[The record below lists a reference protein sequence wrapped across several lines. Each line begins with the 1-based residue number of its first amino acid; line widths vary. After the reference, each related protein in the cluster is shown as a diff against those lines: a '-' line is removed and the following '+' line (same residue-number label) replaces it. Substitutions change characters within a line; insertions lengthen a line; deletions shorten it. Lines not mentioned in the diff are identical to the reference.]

1 MKMKINANSDEDGG
15 DIATKTQIYE
25 SFSPSTRH
33 ILSLWFSILYGTV
46 CFLSKAMCGGEVAE
60 PGRICIQAY
69 VSASLWEPVLYK
81 AWWLR
86 SPKPLRHNSSLVD
99 LFPNRHKTYWKGATS
114 KGNIASDLR
123 HRNAM
128 KNHVLKKHTLENL
141 VQKKVAR
148 SNAFLDKSNMKRYW
162 KRAQAAPL
170 RCQNHRDEPCKQLFI
185 ERKFISRGIE
195 SIQSKAELKKRLAE
209 QITRQKM
216 QKLKKKQ
223 FAKPATSGKGSVPK
237 NVKECYTNND
247 AKETWEIHK
256 TGDEII
262 MVGTKYIL
270 GEEFATLQE
279 WVNGM
284 GEISRTRENEDL
296 TRNNQGLKA
305 NPATSTKVHWTQ
317 VV

>member
-216 QKLKKKQ
+216 QKLKKKINLRSQ
-223 FAKPATSGKGSVPK
+223 QRQEKEAFPKMWRSAT
-237 NVKECYTNND
+237 
-247 AKETWEIHK
+247 
-256 TGDEII
+256 
-262 MVGTKYIL
+262 
-270 GEEFATLQE
+270 
-279 WVNGM
+279 
-284 GEISRTRENEDL
+284 RTTTQRKHE
-296 TRNNQGLKA
+296 K
-305 NPATSTKVHWTQ
+305 STKLVMK
-317 VV
+317 